1 MAKFFW
7 SVYVVASVLL
17 GVFVGHLFFR
27 AFDAVVPPAV
37 VTSFNRAAAYSS
49 FLFYGAVL
57 GGLLLGL
64 IEVLV
69 SGFVEGGSQYR
80 DGVAFVILIAVLLV
94 KPSGL
99 LGRSTHEKV

>member
-57 GGLLLGL
+57 GGFMALW
-64 IEVLV
+64 
-69 SGFVEGGSQYR
+69 GFLAFWLARLTAGKSKPGSQATPAR
-80 DGVAFVILIAVLLV
+80 A
-94 KPSGL
+94 
-99 LGRSTHEKV
+99 